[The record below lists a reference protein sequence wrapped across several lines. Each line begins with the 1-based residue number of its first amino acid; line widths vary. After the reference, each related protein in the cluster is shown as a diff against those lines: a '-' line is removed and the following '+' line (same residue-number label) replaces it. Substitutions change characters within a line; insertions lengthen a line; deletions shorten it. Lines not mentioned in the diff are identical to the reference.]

1 MRKQVLFIV
10 GVVMF
15 FLSCN
20 RKGKDN
26 SINIEAKMDSLIF
39 EFVTDS
45 VRPFYSYFKS
55 LKNYK
60 SQELSLLKSVY
71 YPEIDI
77 TFDFYVPSDDHLY
90 SEVVICHDSLN
101 CVLIPIYQTSSIAG
115 DSTCKCT
122 LVPLNNDINYAIKV
136 FKNRKRKFMDEFE
149 PRFIHGFF
157 SNLSKLS
164 NVIPFEMGVKQ
175 NDVKYIEENTRYSQ
189 SSFIN
194 AKSLKVMS
202 DELLLDNSNFYRIY
216 YFKDRNIVYLIDYLK
231 DSISIRALNS
241 ENQSY
246 PFVY

>member
-26 SINIEAKMDSLIF
+26 SINIEAKIDSLIF

-45 VRPFYSYFKS
+45 IRPFYSDFKS
-55 LKNYK
+55 FRNYK
-60 SQELSLLKSVY
+60 WPELSLLKSVY

-101 CVLIPIYQTSSIAG
+101 CVLIPIYETSSIAG

-122 LVPLNNDINYAIKV
+122 LVSLNNDINYAINV
-136 FKNRKRKFMDEFE
+136 FKNGKKKLMYAFE
-149 PRFIHGFF
+149 QIFIHGFF

-164 NVIPFEMGVKQ
+164 FVIPYERGVNQ
-175 NDVKYIEENTRYSQ
+175 NDVKYIEENTRYYK
-189 SSFIN
+189 SSFRN

-216 YFKDRNIVYLIDYLK
+216 YFKERNIVYLIDYLK

-241 ENQSY
+241 ENQSF
-246 PFVY
+246 PFVL